1 MGWYSRAM
9 AQTWHSLSVSEALQV
24 LGSGAAGLGDEE
36 AARRLDHYGP
46 NRLKEK
52 KRTSPVIV
60 FLRQFLSPLIYVLL
74 AAATISLATGHYID
88 AAVVFGALILNAVI
102 GFVQEQQAQQAMEAL
117 LRMSAPKAQV
127 RRRDT
132 VMSISA
138 ESVVPGDILVLESG
152 NLVPADARVIEEAT
166 LKVNESSLTGES
178 VSVDK
183 EAYPL
188 AEETPLAERENMV
201 YAGTIVT
208 HGRATAVVTATG
220 MGTEMGKIASGIQGV
235 KEEKTPV
242 QESIAS
248 LSRYLVVV
256 VLGIIAILI
265 IVGLQRGLDSI
276 ELFMLAVAAA
286 VSAIPEGLPAVV
298 TVVLAIGMRYMAK
311 RNAIIRRLVAVET
324 LGSATVICSDKT
336 GTLTMNEMTVRR
348 IYVDGQYIE
357 VTGEGYEPVGE
368 FRRDGKAFNPG
379 RDTSLG
385 LLLRTGALCNEASLV
400 QRGGSYEIVGDP
412 TEGAL
417 VVAAAKIGLNKEVMQ
432 QNLKRTCEI
441 PFESEQQYMAVG
453 YREDAGV
460 RVYVKGSTERILSMS
475 QGILIHGKWTEL
487 TDWISRDVTEATEAL
502 ARDAMRTIAL
512 AYVDLEQEP
521 RKLKCGQLEGRLTFL
536 GIAGMADPP
545 RQEVKRAIAQCKEA
559 GVRVVMITG
568 DHKTT
573 AKAIADELN
582 LPSGRAVDG
591 PELKKISDEELARE
605 INNITVFSRIE
616 PLDKLRIVNALK
628 SRNHIVA
635 MTGDGVNDA
644 PALKASNIGVAMG
657 QTGTDVAKQAS
668 DMVLADDNFA
678 TVVAAIE
685 EGRAIFNRL
694 RNVILF
700 LLSTNIG
707 ELTALILT
715 VGIVG
720 KAPLL
725 ALQIIWIN
733 LVTDTAAA
741 IPLGLEPKAGDE
753 LKQPPRDP
761 RVGLLF
767 PGLILRIAFLAGMMG
782 VGVFLVFR
790 WAEARMPV
798 EEARTLAFCTMVTF
812 EWFRA
817 FNARSDEHTVFEL
830 GLFRNRYLVAAIA
843 VAVCLQLSVIY
854 LPFAQIP
861 FNTVPLSLGQ
871 WGIALAA
878 GGSLFV
884 IEETRKLIAP
894 RLFSFGKWA
903 PVKWRHSASR
913 AKQN

>member
-1 MGWYSRAM
+1 M
-9 AQTWHSLSVSEALQV
+9 AQRWHSLSVSQALQE
-24 LGSGAAGLGDEE
+24 LGTRETGLTEEE
-36 AARRLDHYGP
+36 AESRLEQHGP
-46 NRLKEK
+46 NRLEQK
-52 KRTSPVIV
+52 KKTSPVIL
-60 FLRQFLSPLIYVLL
+60 FLRQFFSPLIYVLL
-74 AAATISLATGHYID
+74 AAATVSLVTGHYID
-88 AAVVFGALILNAVI
+88 AGVVYAVLFLNAII

-117 LRMSAPKAQV
+117 MRMSAPKAQV
-127 RRRDT
+127 RRQDT
-132 VMSISA
+132 LRSIPA
-138 ESVVPGDILVLESG
+138 ESVVPGDVIVLESG
-152 NLVPADARVIEEAT
+152 NLVPADARLIEEAN

-178 VSVDK
+178 VAADK
-183 EAYPL
+183 ETTPRD
-188 AEETPLAERENMV
+188 EEAPLAERENMV
-201 YAGTIVT
+201 YAGTVVT
-208 HGRATAVVTATG
+208 HGRAAAVVVETA
-220 MGTEMGKIASGIQGV
+220 MNTEIGKIAAGIQGV
-235 KEEKTPV
+235 EQENTPV
-242 QESIAS
+242 QESIAT
-248 LSRYLVVV
+248 LSRYLVIV
-256 VLGIIAILI
+256 VLGIIAIL
-265 IVGLQRGLDSI
+265 VVVSLQRGLDSV
-276 ELFMLAVAAA
+276 EVFMLAVAAA

-298 TVVLAIGMRYMAK
+298 TVVLAVGMRYMAK
-311 RNAIIRRLVAVET
+311 RNAIVRRLVAVET

-348 IYVDGQYIE
+348 IYVDGKYIE
-357 VTGEGYEPVGE
+357 VTGEGYEPDGD
-368 FRRDGKAFNPG
+368 FRHDGNAFAPDP
-379 RDTSLG
+379 DTSLG
-385 LLLRTGALCNEASLV
+385 LLLKAGALCNESSLV
-400 QRGGSYEIVGDP
+400 RRDGAYEIVGDP

-417 VVAAAKIGLNKEVMQ
+417 VVSAAKAGIRKEELQ
-432 QNLKRTCEI
+432 HKLQRACEI

-453 YREDAGV
+453 YREDGGV
-460 RVYVKGSTERILSMS
+460 RVYVKGSTERVLAMS
-475 QGILIHGKWTEL
+475 ADVLINGKREAL
-487 TDWISRDVTEATEAL
+487 TDPMSSEVMEATDAL

-521 RKLKCGQLEGRLTFL
+521 RKLKCGQFEGRLTFL

-559 GVRVVMITG
+559 GIRVVMITG

-573 AKAIADELN
+573 ARAIAGELN
-582 LPSGRAVDG
+582 LPEGRTVDG
-591 PELKKISDEELARE
+591 PELKRLSDEELAGE
-605 INNITVFSRIE
+605 IENISVFARIE

-628 SRNHIVA
+628 ARNHTVA

-644 PALKASNIGVAMG
+644 PALKASDIGVAMG

-678 TVVAAIE
+678 TVVAAVE

-707 ELTALILT
+707 ELTALILA
-715 VGIVG
+715 VALVG

-782 VGVFLVFR
+782 TGVYLVFD
-790 WAEARMPV
+790 WANTRMPV
-798 EEARTLAFCTMVTF
+798 EEARTMAFCTMVAF

-830 GLFRNRYLVAAIA
+830 GLLRNKYLLAAIA
-843 VAVCLQLSVIY
+843 VAVCLQLAVIY
-854 LPFAQIP
+854 LPFMQIP
-861 FNTVPLSLGQ
+861 FRTVPMSIEQ
-871 WGIALAA
+871 WGIALGA
-878 GGSLFV
+878 GGSLFLV
-884 IEETRKLIAP
+884 EETRKLVAP

-903 PVKWRHSASR
+903 PLNRRRSA
-913 AKQN
+913 

>member
-1 MGWYSRAM
+1 M
-9 AQTWHSLSVSEALQV
+9 AQGWHSLSVSKALEALDTTA
-24 LGSGAAGLGDEE
+24 SGLAEAE
-36 AARRLDHYGP
+36 AARRLEQHGP
-46 NRLKEK
+46 NRLEEK
-52 KRTSPVIV
+52 KKASPVV
-60 FLRQFLSPLIYVLL
+60 LFLRQFLSPLIYVLL

-88 AAVVFGALILNAVI
+88 AGVVFGVLLLNAII
-102 GFVQEQQAQQAMEAL
+102 GFIQEQQAQQAMEAL
-117 LRMSAPKAQV
+117 MRMSAPKAQV
-127 RRRDT
+127 RRHGE
-132 VMSISA
+132 VESIPS
-138 ESVVPGDILVLESG
+138 ESVVPGDIILLESG
-152 NLVPADARVIEEAT
+152 NLVPADARLIEEAN

-178 VSVDK
+178 VAADK
-183 EAYPL
+183 EVEPL
-188 AEETPLAERENMV
+188 GEETPLADRENMV
-201 YAGTIVT
+201 YAGTVVT
-208 HGRATAVVTATG
+208 HGRATAVVTETG
-220 MGTEMGKIASGIQGV
+220 MNTEMGRIATGIQGV

-242 QESIAS
+242 QESIAK
-248 LSRYLVVV
+248 LSRYLVIV
-256 VLGIIAILI
+256 VLGIIAILV

-276 ELFMLAVAAA
+276 EIFMLAIAAA

-311 RNAIIRRLVAVET
+311 RNAIVRRLVAVET

-348 IYVDGQYIE
+348 IYVDGKYIE
-357 VTGEGYEPVGE
+357 VTGEGYEPAGE
-368 FRRDGKAFNPG
+368 FRHDGNAFAPG
-379 RDTSLG
+379 DDTSLG
-385 LLLRTGALCNEASLV
+385 LLLRAGVLCNESSLV
-400 QRGGSYEIVGDP
+400 HRDGTYEIVGDP

-417 VVAAAKIGLNKEVMQ
+417 VVSAAKAGIRKEELQHSV
-432 QNLKRTCEI
+432 KRTCEI

-453 YREDAGV
+453 YKEDGGV
-460 RVYVKGSTERILSMS
+460 RVYVKGSTEKVLEMS
-475 QGILIHGKWTEL
+475 AAILINGKREDL
-487 TDWISRDVTEATEAL
+487 TDELSDEVMGATDTL

-521 RKLKCGQLEGRLTFL
+521 RKLKCGQFEGRLTFL
-536 GIAGMADPP
+536 GVAGMADPP

-559 GVRVVMITG
+559 GIRVVMITG

-573 AKAIADELN
+573 ARAIAGELN
-582 LPSGRAVDG
+582 LPEGRAVDG
-591 PELKKISDEELARE
+591 PELKKLSDEELARE
-605 INNITVFSRIE
+605 IENITVFARIE

-628 SRNHIVA
+628 SRNHTVA

-678 TVVAAIE
+678 TVVAAVE

-707 ELTALILT
+707 ELTALILA
-715 VGIVG
+715 VALVG

-733 LVTDTAAA
+733 LVTDTATA

-782 VGVFLVFR
+782 TGVYLVFA
-790 WAEARMPV
+790 WANTRMPV
-798 EEARTLAFCTMVTF
+798 EEARTMAFCTMVAF

-817 FNARSDEHTVFEL
+817 FNARSDEHTIFQL
-830 GLFRNRYLVAAIA
+830 GVFRNRYLLAAIA
-843 VAVCLQLSVIY
+843 VAVCLQLAVIY
-854 LPFAQIP
+854 IPFMQIP
-861 FNTVPLSLGQ
+861 FQTVPMSIEQ
-871 WGIALAA
+871 WGIALGA
-878 GGSLFV
+878 GGSLFL

-903 PVKWRHSASR
+903 PLNWRRSA
-913 AKQN
+913 